1 MVAIP
6 IIPYCICRGKAM
18 LVLGICI
25 ILLLVTQEGHAM
37 QPPPPP
43 LDIAQL
49 KTLIAEANLI
59 VVGRIDE
66 AKETENTVEAAI
78 HIEELLKGKVAGK
91 TIGIKETYKT
101 ANSQT
106 PGLESKDAGESNK
119 IITRSTAGPSTYHG
133 RYNKGARIVVLMEK
147 IEGTD
152 KYKPLGSGT
161 YNKHLCEFLIEN
173 DSIKTNY
180 FKFAEDVEKYIVS
193 EKQFVG
199 FIKELLRSNS
209 TKGKNYN

>member
-1 MVAIP
+1 MVAMP
-6 IIPYCICRGKAM
+6 IFPYCICRGKAM

-25 ILLLVTQEGHAM
+25 ILLLVTQEGHTM

-59 VVGRIDE
+59 VVGKIDE
-66 AKETENTVEAAI
+66 VKETENTVEAAI

-91 TIGIKETYKT
+91 TIRIKETYKT

-106 PGLESKDAGESNK
+106 PGFESKDAGESNK
-119 IITRSTAGPSTYHG
+119 IIIRSIAGPSTYHG
-133 RYNKGARIVVLMEK
+133 RYNKGSRIVVFMEK

-152 KYKPLGSGT
+152 EYRPLGSGT